1 MRCRVDFSR
10 KKPLKATPLKATP
23 PKATPPK
30 AIPLLEQ
37 EHLKQ
42 EHLSQEHLS
51 QEHLSQAYLDQES
64 FEQESLKKDYFEKD
78 RKPRLT
84 PKQADI
90 IYKLKFQKGTI
101 TENTRTGYINLDT
114 SKDGVFWDV
123 ISQKTLES
131 LKRKGMITAGK
142 ATHEGSKL
150 IEYHLKQ

>member
-1 MRCRVDFSR
+1 MQFRFNFSR
-10 KKPLKATPLKATP
+10 KATP

-30 AIPLLEQ
+30 ATPLKAIPLLEQ
-37 EHLKQ
+37 EHLEQ

-64 FEQESLKKDYFEKD
+64 FEQESLKKDYL
-78 RKPRLT
+78 RKGYLKKPALT

-90 IYKLKFQKGTI
+90 VYKLKYQEGTI
-101 TENTRTGYINLDT
+101 TENRQTGYINLDT
-114 SKDGVFWDV
+114 AKDGVFCYV

-142 ATHEGSKL
+142 ATHEGSNL
-150 IEYHLKQ
+150 IGYQLKQR